1 MKHRVVIAEDEVPA
15 RTHLQGLVSSLD
27 GFQVVGVAGNGA
39 DTMDLVRREAP
50 DILLLDI
57 EMPEMTGVQVVR
69 ELLDASAPAAPP
81 PAVVFVTAWD
91 EHAIQ
96 AFRLNALD
104 YVLKPFEDDRVEDAL
119 RHAADILRR
128 RELQLLLDRLAAFSS
143 NPVDRTPPT
152 APAGTVPSDAQP
164 PLQRLAVRSVG
175 RLRFIAVEDIESIQ
189 GAGVYVDIHVDGDV
203 VAHRDTLA
211 RLAERLPADH
221 FVRVHRSAI
230 VNMAHVLRVE
240 RGRGGTCAVHMT
252 SGARIPV
259 SRTYRRALRTG
270 PA

>member
-1 MKHRVVIAEDEVPA
+1 MHRVIIAEDEVPA
-15 RTHLQGLVSSLD
+15 REHLHRLVSTLD

-39 DTMDLVRREAP
+39 EAMDIVRRENP

-57 EMPEMTGVQVVR
+57 EMPEKTGMQVVR
-69 ELLDASAPAAPP
+69 ELLDTSRPDAPL
-81 PAVVFVTAWD
+81 PAIVFVTAWD
-91 EHAIQ
+91 EHAIH

-119 RHAADILRR
+119 RHAAAIVRS
-128 RELQLLLDRLAAFSS
+128 RELQMLLDRLAAFTGSA
-143 NPVDRTPPT
+143 PARPT
-152 APAGTVPSDAQP
+152 AAVAPPPKPPAGPA

-175 RLRFIAVEDIESIQ
+175 RLRFIAVDDIESIQ
-189 GAGVYVDIHVDGDV
+189 GAGVYVDIHVNGDV

-230 VNMAHVLRVE
+230 VNLAHVVRVE
-240 RGRGGTCAVHMT
+240 QGRGGTCAVHMT

-259 SRTYRRALRTG
+259 SRTYRRALRMG
-270 PA
+270 PG